1 MTFSPAHITRLA
13 PNEVFVFGANTRGA
27 HGAGAAKTA
36 RVKFG
41 AEPGVGEGPTGQCYA
56 IPTKDYNIQ
65 TLPLEAI
72 SFSVAQFLKYA
83 RQHPELTFLVTA
95 IGCGLAG
102 YSPKQI
108 APMFA
113 GAPENVRLPVEF
125 AMGH

>member
-1 MTFSPAHITRLA
+1 MTSPARITHIA
-13 PNEVFVFGANTRGA
+13 PNEIFVFGSNEAGR
-27 HGAGAAKTA
+27 HGAGAARQA
-36 RVKFG
+36 FLFFG
-41 AEPGVGEGPTGQCYA
+41 AKWRVGRGRTGQCYA
-56 IPTKDYNIQ
+56 IPTKDRGVQ

-72 SFSVAQFLKYA
+72 AFNVAEFLAYA

-95 IGCGLAG
+95 IGTGLAG

-113 GAPENVRLPVEF
+113 GAPANVRLPAKF